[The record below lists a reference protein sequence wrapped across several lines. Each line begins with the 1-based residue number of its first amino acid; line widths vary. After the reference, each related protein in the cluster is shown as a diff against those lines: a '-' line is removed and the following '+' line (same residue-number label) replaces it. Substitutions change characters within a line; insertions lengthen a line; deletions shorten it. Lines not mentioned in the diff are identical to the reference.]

1 MFSTI
6 LEFMKIRVSY
16 AVKGFKKEFCS
27 SFCAVCNQNSFGTNF
42 IVYKTIF
49 IMSEKIDPKKLKGN
63 NFIDDFCPLFSL
75 FIAIL
80 VQELKDELAKR
91 NLDTNG
97 LKADLQTRLQVS
109 IGLLN
114 QWCAFLVKLLQSAL
128 DDEEFGLDDDEEQQE
143 EQVEEQVDEVA
154 EDHEE
159 EVAYVVEHKPA
170 VIESKPVA
178 TNPTPVVQPTP
189 STTHT
194 ESTTTN
200 SSEGNRSEEH
210 KGENLKDKL
219 LARAARFGLPPSEK
233 ALQLIEEEKKKQ
245 RAERFGLPL
254 KSEEK
259 AADNST
265 NEKLQKRKQRFGI
278 VSEEDKQLAAQKAK
292 EEEVKSYE
300 YESLLFVIVQFY

>member
-1 MFSTI
+1 
-6 LEFMKIRVSY
+6 
-16 AVKGFKKEFCS
+16 
-27 SFCAVCNQNSFGTNF
+27 
-42 IVYKTIF
+42 
-49 IMSEKIDPKKLKGN
+49 MSEKIDPKKLKGN
-63 NFIDDFCPLFSL
+63 NFIDDFFPFFSL
-75 FIAIL
+75 FIATL

-109 IGLLN
+109 IGLMN
-114 QWCAFLVKLLQSAL
+114 KWCAFLIKLLLQLQSAL
-128 DDEEFGLDDDEEQQE
+128 DDEEFGLDDDEEQQD
-143 EQVEEQVDEVA
+143 EQVEEQVDEAV

-159 EVAYVVEHKPA
+159 EVAYVVEHKAA
-170 VIESKPVA
+170 VIESKPAA
-178 TNPTPVVQPTP
+178 TNPTPAVQPTS

-194 ESTTTN
+194 DSTTTN
-200 SSEGNRSEEH
+200 SSEGNHSEEH

-259 AADNST
+259 ADNSS

-292 EEEVKSYE
+292 EEEVKSY
-300 YESLLFVIVQFY
+300 Y